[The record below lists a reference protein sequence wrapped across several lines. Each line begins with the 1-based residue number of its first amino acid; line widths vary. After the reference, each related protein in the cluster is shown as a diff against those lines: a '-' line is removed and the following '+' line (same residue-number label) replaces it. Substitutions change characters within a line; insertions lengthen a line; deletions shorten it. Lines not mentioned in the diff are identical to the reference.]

1 MRKADF
7 PDSQYH
13 PDFLSCSSASC
24 VDVAVTLVSR
34 EKMLFCVSGSVLR
47 ASSSVFDTILSLPQP
62 KGSIPSDPFIDNLDE
77 DATTLEGLLRMITGR
92 EIPPLDA
99 IEAIEPLVLAAY
111 KWEMP
116 GPLSILKIR
125 LIRDTTF
132 ALKHPIRLYWLG
144 CRLKWAALVTLGA
157 KHSCNYDIYYPHE
170 DRSVLETM
178 DPGYL
183 LRLVR
188 FHRRRRDCMRAYF
201 DGSALEKKVC
211 IYSPQYQNLR
221 GKFLEFMDSNSPGK
235 PLGVSAL
242 RSLVAHSR
250 LESHDRGSCKRSHYE
265 GLTQSAGFVDFV
277 VPMLLEQW
285 KVLPQDIS
293 TPSVSRYQTD
303 RFL

>member
-1 MRKADF
+1 
-7 PDSQYH
+7 
-13 PDFLSCSSASC
+13 
-24 VDVAVTLVSR
+24 
-34 EKMLFCVSGSVLR
+34 MLFCVSGSVLR

-62 KGSIPSDPFIDNLDE
+62 MGDTPSDPFIDNLDE

-92 EIPPLDA
+92 EIPPLDT

-116 GPLSILKIR
+116 GPLSILKMR

-132 ALKHPIRLYWLG
+132 AQNHPIRLYSLG
-144 CRLKWAALVTLGA
+144 CRLKWGALVTLGA
-157 KHSCNYDIYYPHE
+157 KYSCNNDIYYPQLE
-170 DRSVLETM
+170 GRSVSETM
-178 DPGYL
+178 DPGDL

-201 DGSALEKKVC
+201 DGSALAKKVC
-211 IYSPQYQNLR
+211 IYSPQYQSLR
-221 GKFLEFMDSNSPGK
+221 GKFLEFMDNNYPEK
-235 PLGVSAL
+235 PLGESTL
-242 RSLVAHSR
+242 CSLVAHSR
-250 LESHDRGSCKRSHYE
+250 LESHDRASCKRTHYV
-265 GLTQSAGFVDFV
+265 GLTRSANFVDFV